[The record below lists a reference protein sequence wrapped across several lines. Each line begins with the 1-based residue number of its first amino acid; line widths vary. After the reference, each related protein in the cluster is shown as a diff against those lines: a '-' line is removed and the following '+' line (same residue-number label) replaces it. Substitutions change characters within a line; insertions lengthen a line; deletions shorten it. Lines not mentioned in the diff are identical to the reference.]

1 MFERNTKANA
11 LNLIKT
17 KLNSTNIPHYIFFT
31 KKNFEKNKDLY
42 LKKINN
48 KFKNDIIIRSS
59 ALEEDTFKSSNAG
72 KYDSKVLKKKNFDNL
87 EKSIFKL
94 IKKFKNKNDQILI
107 QNFINKT

>member
-31 KKNFEKNKDLY
+31 KKNFEKNKELY

-48 KFKNDIIIRSS
+48 KFKLHQHFSGFFYFEN
-59 ALEEDTFKSSNAG
+59 LN
-72 KYDSKVLKKKNFDNL
+72 KK
-87 EKSIFKL
+87 
-94 IKKFKNKNDQILI
+94 
-107 QNFINKT
+107 